1 MSEARDKLLGLPTM
15 PNMRSVRGGAAAET
29 HVELGQASGFGH
41 PPAPSPPPSR
51 QKLDAYLGT
60 TLGDRYVVEALLGE
74 GGMGVVYLG
83 RHKLIDKRVAIK
95 ILRADL
101 AADEEMTERFLNE
114 ARAASSIESPHIVD
128 ISDYGRLP
136 DGAAFFA
143 MEFLDGTSLSEV
155 MDRVRVVPV
164 PRLLHIGK
172 QIARGLAAAHARGIV
187 HRDLKPENVM
197 LIARG
202 DDRDFAKILDFGIA
216 KVSRESARLTRAG
229 SVFGTPHYMSPE
241 QAAGL
246 PVDPRADIYALGVI
260 LYEMA
265 SGRVPFDADNF
276 MGILTQQM
284 YKAPPLLSAMVPPP
298 QELPPGFEAVVLKAL
313 AKKVELRYQTM
324 GELFVDLENVE
335 RGMAPGIA
343 IDPMGRAGGFDV
355 PADYFRHS
363 SPQPLSAEALA
374 ASPFAPRGRGIL
386 LGVVGGAV
394 LLLAVVGGFLALSS
408 ARAPEAATLEPSAA
422 SEAPADLEPSSDEP
436 PSVAAKM
443 PVTVTIDPVDATIV
457 LDGDTDDVPQQQPR
471 TVAVGA
477 DERVTIRVARAGYKS
492 TRYVLDGT
500 TLDPRSPRVVV
511 RLERDAPGAA
521 HPAKTAS
528 KPAPPVKPASPPS
541 ASPAPTLTARPAW
554 CAADDWDPFAFKCNK
569 KR

>member
-1 MSEARDKLLGLPTM
+1 MSEARDNLPGLPTL
-15 PNMRSVRGGAAAET
+15 PNVRSVRGDTAAET
-29 HVELGQASGFGH
+29 HVEVGRASGVGT
-41 PPAPSPPPSR
+41 PPAPLAPPSR
-51 QKLDAYLGT
+51 RKLDVYLGT

-101 AADEEMTERFLNE
+101 ATDEEMIERFLNE
-114 ARAASSIESPHIVD
+114 AKAASSIESPHIVD

-136 DGAAFFA
+136 DGAAFFV
-143 MEFLDGTSLSEV
+143 MEFLDGTSLSDV

-324 GELFVDLENVE
+324 EALFVDLENVE
-335 RGMAPGIA
+335 RGMAPGVA
-343 IDPMGRAGGFDV
+343 IDTLGRTGGFDV

-363 SPQPLSAEALA
+363 SPQPISAAALA

-477 DERVTIRVARAGYKS
+477 DEQVAIRIARAGYKT
-492 TRYVLDGT
+492 TRYVLDGAK
-500 TLDPRSPRVVV
+500 LDARSPRVVV
-511 RLERDAPGAA
+511 RLERDAPA
-521 HPAKTAS
+521 HPAKAAS
-528 KPAPPVKPASPPS
+528 KPAPPVRPASAPS
-541 ASPAPTLTARPAW
+541 AAPAPTSTVRPAW
-554 CAADDWDPFAFKCNK
+554 CAADDWDPFALKCNK